1 MLLVCRVH
9 KIPPMKK
16 ESQKNEVASS
26 LPSRRKFVAQSATTV
41 GAAIAATL
49 PISRSAWAAGSDEIK
64 IGLVGCGGRGSGA
77 AAQALRADDG
87 NKLVA
92 VADAFE
98 DRLNI
103 GLSTLQ
109 KQPDIKDR
117 VVVDSEKQFVGFD
130 AYQRVIDSG
139 VDVVLLA
146 TPPHFRPMQLRACIE
161 AGKHVFAEK
170 PVAVDG
176 PGVRSVL
183 ETTEL
188 AKQKGLYIVS
198 GLNTRY
204 SGKAQEFMKR
214 IHEGAIGDIVTMHAA
229 RYANGVWTRARQPG
243 MSEMEYQMRNWY
255 YFTWLSGDFNVEQF
269 VHQLDQ
275 MAWANGG
282 KYPERCYGTGGR
294 QVRTGPDHG
303 HIYDHFETTFDYG
316 NNLRAFA
323 GTRHWKGCMPES
335 GTYITGT
342 KGTASM
348 TRRKIAIEGENPWE
362 APRDRKEIDSHQL
375 EHDDFF
381 AALRSGTVINNGEYM
396 AKSTLMAIM
405 ARMTAYTGKNLT
417 WEEALNSKE
426 ALVPSAY
433 TWEGT
438 PPEAKVAVP
447 GVTKFI

>member
-1 MLLVCRVH
+1 MFVSLPVPSK
-9 KIPPMKK
+9 KIMKT
-16 ESQKNEVASS
+16 ESHKNEVPSD
-26 LPSRRKFVAQSATTV
+26 LPTRRKFVTQSAGTV
-41 GAAIAATL
+41 GAALTATL
-49 PISRSAWAAGSDEIK
+49 PISRSAWAAGSDKIK

-77 AAQALRADDG
+77 AAQALTADDG
-87 NKLVA
+87 NQLVA

-98 DRLNI
+98 DRLK
-103 GLSTLQ
+103 LSLDTLK
-109 KQPDIKDR
+109 KQPTIKDR
-117 VVVDSEKQFVGFD
+117 VDVSADKQFVGFD
-130 AYQRVIDSG
+130 AYKRVIDSG

-146 TPPHFRPMQLRACIE
+146 TPPHFRPMHLRACID

-183 ETTEL
+183 ETTKL
-188 AKQKGLYIVS
+188 AEQKGLYIVS

-204 SGKAQEFMKR
+204 SGKAQEYMKR
-214 IHEGAIGDIVTMHAA
+214 IHDGAIGDIVAMHSV
-229 RYANGVWTRARQPG
+229 RYASGVWTRARQPG

-294 QVRTGPDHG
+294 QARTGPDHG
-303 HIYDHFETTFDYG
+303 HIYDHFETTYDYG
-316 NNLRAFA
+316 NNLRAHA
-323 GTRHWKGCMPES
+323 GTRHQKGCTPES
-335 GTYITGT
+335 GTFITGT
-342 KGTASM
+342 KGSGTMS
-348 TRRKIAIEGENPWE
+348 RRKIAIEGENPWQ
-362 APRDRKEIDSHQL
+362 APRDRKEKDSHQL

-381 AALRSGTVINNGEYM
+381 AALRSGNVINNGEYM

-405 ARMTAYTGKNLT
+405 ARMSAYTGKNLT
-417 WEEALNSKE
+417 WEEALNSKQ

-433 TWEGT
+433 TWDGT

-447 GVTKFI
+447 GVTKFS